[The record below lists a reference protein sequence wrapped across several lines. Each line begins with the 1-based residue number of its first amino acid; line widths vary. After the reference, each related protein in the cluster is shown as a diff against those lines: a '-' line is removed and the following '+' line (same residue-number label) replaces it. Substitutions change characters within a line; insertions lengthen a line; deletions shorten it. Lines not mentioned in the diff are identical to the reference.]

1 MQAMT
6 TRKSSIRCLASA
18 AALAALAALAGCAGL
33 GTPGGPGA
41 AGGPGSAPAAPVA
54 SCDAAAA
61 QFALG
66 QSFGP
71 ALERELRTRSGAS
84 IVRWLSPGQAVT
96 MEFNPARLNLT
107 LDGRSRITKA
117 ACG

>member
-1 MQAMT
+1 MT
-6 TRKSSIRCLASA
+6 MKKITQA
-18 AALAALAALAGCAGL
+18 AALAAMLALAGCAGL
-33 GTPGGPGA
+33 GAPGGAADGGA
-41 AGGPGSAPAAPVA
+41 APPKAA
-54 SCDAAAA
+54 CDAAAA

-71 ALERELRTRSGAS
+71 ALERELRARTGAG

-96 MEFNPARLNLT
+96 MDFNPARLNLT